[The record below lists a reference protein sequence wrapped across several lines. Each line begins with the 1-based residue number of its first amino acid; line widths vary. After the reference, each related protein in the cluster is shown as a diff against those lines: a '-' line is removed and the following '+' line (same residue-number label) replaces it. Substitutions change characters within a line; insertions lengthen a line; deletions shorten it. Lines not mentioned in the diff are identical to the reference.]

1 VWSDVTPLGMFA
13 AFEGK
18 TIFDLLDY
26 FTANIMLPLSG
37 LLTALFVGWCVARE
51 SLKMDLALDGG
62 AFALWFNLIRYVTP
76 VAVVIVFIYNLTA

>member
-1 VWSDVTPLGMFA
+1 MFA

-37 LLTALFVGWCVARE
+37 LLTAIFVGWFVAKE
-51 SLKMDLALDGG
+51 SLKSDLALQGG
-62 AFALWFNLIRYVTP
+62 AFSLWYNLLRFVTP
-76 VAVVIVFIYNLTA
+76 IAVAIVFVYNLTA